1 MLSELFFNKEPSDFD
16 SIEDSLEEGGQGRS

>member
-1 MLSELFFNKEPSDFD
+1 MLSELFFKKESSDFD